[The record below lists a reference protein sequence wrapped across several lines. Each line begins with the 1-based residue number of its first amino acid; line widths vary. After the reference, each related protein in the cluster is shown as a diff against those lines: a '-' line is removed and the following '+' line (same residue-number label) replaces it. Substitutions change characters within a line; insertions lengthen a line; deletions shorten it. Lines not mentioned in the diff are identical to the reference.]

1 MSANLL
7 NLPAALGALILKW
20 ATAKYIEA
28 AGATSAEMLARAQ
41 SIKALATAADAVAVG
56 AMSLAQLATATAA
69 DLAAAKVSV
78 SNQILINGL
87 LQLIGGS
94 LPSGN
99 LLTAALGAQANV
111 FLQDVIAVCASF
123 GA

>member
-41 SIKALATAADAVAVG
+41 AVKSLATAADAVAIG
-56 AMSLAQLATATAA
+56 AMSLAQLATATATE
-69 DLAAAKVSV
+69 LAAAKMSV

-87 LQLIGGS
+87 LQLIGGA
-94 LPSGN
+94 LPTGN